1 MKMGLYCSLLLHL
14 VALAFLFLGFP
25 LIVSEMNQ
33 DYAIIAE
40 VVPVSELTNVKIKSS
55 DKAAEQEKEAKKS
68 SKAPETKKPEESK
81 TSKTKD
87 AKQADAEKVPDK
99 NVKDK
104 KDKKVPQKIEE
115 KTDDAKKK
123 KTDDT
128 FAKSILKTLEQDAK
142 KNLDAKADKDFK
154 ELEKSLKGETNK
166 EYNPNLPMT
175 ISEIDGIKS
184 QIISKWNTA
193 SFSGSAEKGMQ
204 VIVKIELDMEGKVIS
219 AMPIADNNSSPYYRA
234 FVESAVRAVKMASP
248 IQNLS
253 KEKYHTWKDIEFRF
267 DSSGMIY

>member
-1 MKMGLYCSLLLHL
+1 MRMGLYCSLLLHL
-14 VALAFLFLGFP
+14 IIATIMFLGFP
-25 LIVSEMNQ
+25 LIASEMNP

-40 VVPVSELTNVKIKSS
+40 VVPVSELTNVKVKSS
-55 DKAAEQEKEAKKS
+55 DKIAEQEKESKKIPRTAE
-68 SKAPETKKPEESK
+68 APKPEERKASK
-81 TSKTKD
+81 EKEV
-87 AKQADAEKVPDK
+87 KQPDAEKVPDK

-104 KDKKVPQKIEE
+104 KDKKDTKKPDE
-115 KTDDAKKK
+115 KKEDTEKK
-123 KTDDT
+123 KTTDD
-128 FAKSILKTLEQDAK
+128 FAKSILKTLEQDSK
-142 KNLDAKADKDFK
+142 KNIDAKADKDFK
-154 ELEKSLKGETNK
+154 DLEKALKGETSK

-175 ISEIDGIKS
+175 ISEVDGIKS

-193 SFSGSAEKGMQ
+193 SFSGAAEKGMQ
-204 VIVKIELDMEGKVIS
+204 VIVKIELDMDGKVIT